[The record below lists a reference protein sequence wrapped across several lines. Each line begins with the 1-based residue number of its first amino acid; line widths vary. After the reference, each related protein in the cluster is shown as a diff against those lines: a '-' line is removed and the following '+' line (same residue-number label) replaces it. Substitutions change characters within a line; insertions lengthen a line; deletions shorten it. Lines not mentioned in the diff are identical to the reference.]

1 MDLDRVQ
8 LLGYYTQC
16 DYPNLIH
23 KSFFN
28 FHFLTFIHFI
38 YLIVEIESCFFLTLN
53 LSHWESNLN
62 PEFLMTTMI
71 CALGLTNILFL
82 CQFILPS

>member
-1 MDLDRVQ
+1 MDLDKVQ

-38 YLIVEIESCFFLTLN
+38 YLIVEIESCFFQ
-53 LSHWESNLN
+53 LSISVIESQ
-62 PEFLMTTMI
+62 
-71 CALGLTNILFL
+71 ILIQNF
-82 CQFILPS
+82 